1 MKSIPSVKDISI
13 YPKGPGVSP
22 ARSRGLVRR
31 ASKHRLSFGA
41 MRAVKDLVTG
51 GNPVE
56 KPKGTSPC
64 SSARRNS
71 TTGVSPPRNGTGRN
85 SLPLA
90 GSAKDGKP
98 GLRRQNT
105 SGCCPGSRP
114 PLARSQSSLSPTA
127 RGAEGKVACCSG
139 AAASGGGSSS
149 SLKSGM
155 RGALKSGDHA
165 SPKGMRVSLLPCGGD
180 IGEPPPSTA
189 SSLASGTS
197 PSATSPSEPPAL
209 AALAALATGEGRSA

>member
-98 GLRRQNT
+98 GLSEEELKWREEKRRTKNHDYHCDLCL
-105 SGCCPGSRP
+105 GW
-114 PLARSQSSLSPTA
+114 
-127 RGAEGKVACCSG
+127 
-139 AAASGGGSSS
+139 
-149 SLKSGM
+149 
-155 RGALKSGDHA
+155 
-165 SPKGMRVSLLPCGGD
+165 
-180 IGEPPPSTA
+180 
-189 SSLASGTS
+189 
-197 PSATSPSEPPAL
+197 ATD
-209 AALAALATGEGRSA
+209 